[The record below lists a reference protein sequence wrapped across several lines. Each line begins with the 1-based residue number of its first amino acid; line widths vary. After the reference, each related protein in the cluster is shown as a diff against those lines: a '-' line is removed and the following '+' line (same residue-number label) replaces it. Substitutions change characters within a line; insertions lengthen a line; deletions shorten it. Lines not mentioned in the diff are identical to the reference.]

1 MIRHD
6 KQISISR
13 ELAKK
18 LLPVSLIICL
28 VISFLIPG
36 AYSYLEFNRLK
47 NETSLYARQLSD
59 SIRQLAASSP
69 GLWKYQ
75 ATKYSEII
83 ESFVPNK
90 GIFSI
95 AVLDD
100 QSNPITQF
108 SHREKTQG
116 IFSRFAIQ
124 GKPASILFNNRKI
137 GEIRIDLA
145 AGSFL
150 VKALSIF
157 ILCLVMGGSLSMLVY
172 RMPLMGVKRLE
183 QQLLDY
189 QNSLEELVV
198 QRTTALQETT
208 QKALQLAEARRHDQ
222 EELLEAKANLEQRV
236 EERTKELQDQ
246 VFAKEKA
253 LAQLATAQSSLLE
266 LSRAAG
272 MAEVATG
279 VLHNVGNVL
288 NSVNVSCNLIMN
300 QVRES
305 RIGNIARVAG
315 LIAGSGADLGRFLTD
330 DPRGRQI
337 PAYLTSL
344 SSVLMEEQQLIL
356 RETEALQQRIAHI
369 KEIVTMQQSYGRVSG
384 VLETIAPEQLME
396 DTLKLSAGALSR
408 YEISVERQYRDVPPI
423 TVDKHKVLQILLN
436 LINNA
441 KYACA
446 GLEKEKII
454 TLRIFCS
461 GPDRLSMQVSD
472 NGRGIPS
479 ENLTRIFQHGFTTR
493 KSGHGFGLHSGA
505 IAAKGL
511 GGSLSAHSDGLG
523 LGATFTLDLPIFQ
536 ETAHDAR

>member
-1 MIRHD
+1 MIRRD

-36 AYSYLEFNRLK
+36 AYSYLEFSRLK

-59 SIRQLAASSP
+59 SIRQLAAGSP

-100 QSNPITQF
+100 QSNPISQF
-108 SHREKTQG
+108 SHREKTHG
-116 IFSRFAIQ
+116 LFSQFAIQ

-137 GEIRIDLA
+137 GEIRIHLA

-150 VKALSIF
+150 VKALTIF

-172 RMPLMGVKRLE
+172 RMPLVGIKSLE

-189 QNSLEELVV
+189 QNSLEELVI

-208 QKALQLAEARRHDQ
+208 EKALQLAEARRHDQ

-246 VFAKEKA
+246 VLAKEKA
-253 LAQLATAQSSLLE
+253 LAELATAQSSLLE

-305 RIGNIARVAG
+305 RTGNIAKVVG
-315 LIAGSGADLGRFLTD
+315 LIAESGADLGRFLTE
-330 DPRGRQI
+330 DPRGRQV

-344 SSVLMEEQQLIL
+344 SSVLVEEQQLIL

-396 DTLKLSAGALSR
+396 DTLKLSAGALAR
-408 YEISVERQYRDVPPI
+408 HEIGVERQYRDVPPI

-461 GPDRLSMQVSD
+461 GSDRLSMQVSD

-511 GGSLSAHSDGLG
+511 GGSLIAYSDGLG
-523 LGATFTLDLPIFQ
+523 LGATFTLDLPIFSGDS
-536 ETAHDAR
+536 A

>member
-1 MIRHD
+1 MIQSD

-13 ELAKK
+13 ELSKK
-18 LLPVSLIICL
+18 LLPMALIICL

-59 SIRQLAASSP
+59 SIRQLAAGSP
-69 GLWKYQ
+69 NLWKYQ

-100 QSNPITQF
+100 QSNPISQF
-108 SHREKTQG
+108 SHRERTHG
-116 IFSRFAIQ
+116 PFSRFAIQ
-124 GKPASILFNNRKI
+124 GKPASILFNNQKI
-137 GEIRIDLA
+137 GEIRIYLA
-145 AGSFL
+145 AGSFI
-150 VKALSIF
+150 VKALTIF
-157 ILCLVMGGSLSMLVY
+157 ILCLVMGGSLAVLVY
-172 RMPLMGVKRLE
+172 RMPLVGVK
-183 QQLLDY
+183 
-189 QNSLEELVV
+189 S
-198 QRTTALQETT
+198 
-208 QKALQLAEARRHDQ
+208 
-222 EELLEAKANLEQRV
+222 LEQRV
-236 EERTKELQDQ
+236 DTRTRELQDQ
-246 VFAKEKA
+246 VLAKEKA
-253 LAQLATAQSSLLE
+253 LAELATAQSSLLE

-300 QVRES
+300 QVRGS
-305 RIGNIARVAG
+305 RTGNIAKVAG
-315 LIAGSGADLGRFLTD
+315 LIAESGDDPGRFLTD
-330 DPRGRQI
+330 DPRGSQI

-344 SSVLMEEQQLIL
+344 SSVLVEEQQLIL

-396 DTLKLSAGALSR
+396 DTLKLSAGALVR
-408 YEISVERQYRDVPPI
+408 HEISVERQYDDVPPI

-446 GLEKEKII
+446 GLEKGKII

-511 GGSLSAHSDGLG
+511 GGSLIAYSDGPG
-523 LGATFTLDLPIFQ
+523 LGATFTLDLPIFSGDS
-536 ETAHDAR
+536 A